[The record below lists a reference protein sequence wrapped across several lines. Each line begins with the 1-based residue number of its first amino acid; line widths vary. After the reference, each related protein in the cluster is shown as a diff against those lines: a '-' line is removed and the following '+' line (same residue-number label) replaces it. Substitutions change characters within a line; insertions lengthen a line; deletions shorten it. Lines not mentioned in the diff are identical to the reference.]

1 MNDLENK
8 RQKMIKELKKVA
20 AQAVDLQE
28 KYQEM
33 KKANPELRI
42 EFFEGSDIEEKL
54 KAWKE
59 KLDL

>member
-1 MNDLENK
+1 MDDPEK
-8 RQKMIKELKKVA
+8 ERQEIIKELKGVI
-20 AQAVDLQE
+20 AQAIDLQE

-42 EFFEGSDIEEKL
+42 EFFEVSDMEL

-59 KLDL
+59 KLKL